1 MISPAFNVYKVA
13 VNVVGLRDL
22 KYLRSV
28 CSVSPLRLTGTNH
41 EEGGEAEEEES
52 DAGHTRY
59 YSVLLWR

>member
-28 CSVSPLRLTGTNH
+28 SLRLTGTNH

-59 YSVLLWR
+59 YELLLWR